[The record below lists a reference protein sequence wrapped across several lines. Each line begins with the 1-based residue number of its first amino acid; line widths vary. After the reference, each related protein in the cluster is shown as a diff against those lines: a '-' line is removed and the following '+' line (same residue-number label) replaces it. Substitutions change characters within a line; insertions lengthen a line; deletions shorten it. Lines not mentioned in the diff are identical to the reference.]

1 MGGRDD
7 DVFDKMQY
15 PPGSF
20 EAHHS
25 AWYPNKQVRSA
36 RQRTHIVNPSISFKT
51 DIPEDIAFLK
61 MLKVLNQ
68 ADFKWLAR
76 YRGPRIGVRV
86 PRGQTVDA
94 DKLITALETVEISS
108 LPLTGI
114 KAVLVHDRDQGHR
127 QGERH
132 RQDQGQAQ
140 GDHQVLGVEEAAHQG
155 GQAPRR
161 RRVTGLSP
169 ALGAE
174 AGGG

>member
-1 MGGRDD
+1 MRDD

-36 RQRTHIVNPSISFKT
+36 RQRTHVVSPSMSFKT
-51 DIPEDIAFLK
+51 DVPEDKAFLK
-61 MLKVLNQ
+61 MLKVLNK
-68 ADFKWLAR
+68 AEFKWLAR

-94 DKLITALETVEISS
+94 DKLITALETVEIRS

-114 KAVLVHDRDQGHR
+114 KAVLVHDRDQ
-127 QGERH
+127 
-132 RQDQGQAQ
+132 
-140 GDHQVLGVEEAAHQG
+140 QVRAIVKVNTIGRTKVKLKIKGTIRFSEWRKLHTKVDKRLNADE
-155 GQAPRR
+155 
-161 RRVTGLSP
+161 
-169 ALGAE
+169 
-174 AGGG
+174 

>member
-1 MGGRDD
+1 MRDD

-36 RQRTHIVNPSISFKT
+36 RHRTHVVSPSMSFKT
-51 DIPEDIAFLK
+51 DVPEDKAFLK
-61 MLKVLNQ
+61 MLKVLNK
-68 ADFKWLAR
+68 AEFKWLAR

-94 DKLITALETVEISS
+94 DKLITAFETVEIRS

-114 KAVLVHDRDQGHR
+114 KAVLVHDRDQ
-127 QGERH
+127 
-132 RQDQGQAQ
+132 
-140 GDHQVLGVEEAAHQG
+140 QVRAIVKVNTIGRTKVKLKIKGTIRFSEWRKLHTKVDKRLNADE
-155 GQAPRR
+155 
-161 RRVTGLSP
+161 
-169 ALGAE
+169 
-174 AGGG
+174 

>member
-1 MGGRDD
+1 MGGRDN
-7 DVFDKMQY
+7 DVFDDQQY

-36 RQRTHIVNPSISFKT
+36 RQRTHIISPSISFKT

-114 KAVLVHDRDQGHR
+114 KAVLVHDRDL
-127 QGERH
+127 EIK
-132 RQDQGQAQ
+132 AI
-140 GDHQVLGVEEAAHQG
+140 VKVN
-155 GQAPRR
+155 
-161 RRVTGLSP
+161 
-169 ALGAE
+169 ALGRTKVKLKGTIRLSEWRKLYTKVDKRLDADE
-174 AGGG
+174 